1 MSNTFSVAVNYH
13 DILGYIEYDGD
24 KKEARVTLPEEEG
37 RKLTE
42 DFLHTPCQVRIP
54 RETLLDFTEETID
67 PLASVRHFQT
77 ALTKLWEATGVHV
90 DWSRPVEFVK
100 KYPRLAD
107 LPKGGIPFDLPD
119 ED

>member
-24 KKEARVTLPEEEG
+24 KKAAHVVLPDETG
-37 RKLTE
+37 RKLAE
-42 DFLHTPCQVRIP
+42 EFLSAPHQVRVP

-67 PLASVRHFQT
+67 PLASVRHFQI
-77 ALTKLWEATGVHV
+77 ALTKLWEETGVHV

-100 KYPRLAD
+100 KYPSLAD
-107 LPKGGIPFDLPD
+107 LPKGGVPFELSAGD
-119 ED
+119 